1 MICFFINCEQDFS
14 PIIVNPS
21 DKNQPKPLKYST
33 ELKGQVYLE
42 NQTEHSNALV
52 YIDSLNRGVGTDST
66 GYFCIQFCDSDSIY
80 NGQFKVYYFLEDF
93 DLDSVN
99 FQLEKGKVI
108 LDSCD
113 VDCTG
118 YLTTKYKE
126 QILLVD
132 GWTDR
137 IDYRIGDTLVF
148 TARFTNPSDRTLHL
162 FIPSAFSDLLGPV
175 ALYRNKNYPAYYI
188 TPPDPVQAELDIFI
202 FVGGVMKVT
211 VTWLVPSGTYLI
223 NDFWPLLPAEYL
235 VVAVF
240 FIEDRPAAIPDRMKS
255 FIHNHW
261 EELHRGPSPQLDV
274 FPNKYEFPHI
284 NIIE

>member
-1 MICFFINCEQDFS
+1 MLEI
-14 PIIVNPS
+14 PIDN
-21 DKNQPKPLKYST
+21 DRPKPIRYST

-42 NQTEHSNALV
+42 NQTEHSNTLV

-66 GYFCIQFCDSDSIY
+66 GYFCFQFTDSDSIY
-80 NGQFKVYYFLEDF
+80 NGQFTVYYFLSDF
-93 DLDSVN
+93 DLDSAH

-118 YLTTKYKE
+118 YLTTKYLE

-137 IDYRIGDTLVF
+137 TNYHIGDTLVF
-148 TARFTNPSDRTLHL
+148 TARFTNLSDRTLHL
-162 FIPSAFSDLLGPV
+162 LIESAWIPLGPI
-175 ALYRNKNYPAYYI
+175 ALIRDKNYPAYYI
-188 TPPDPVQAELDIFI
+188 TPEDLTLLELHISL
-202 FVGGVMKVT
+202 FVGGVRAST
-211 VTWLVPSGTYLI
+211 VAYLVPAGTY
-223 NDFWPLLPAEYL
+223 NGVWPLLPAEYI

-240 FIEDRPAAIPDRMKS
+240 SIKDRPVSIPNKMER
-255 FIHNHW
+255 FIKYHW
-261 EELHRGPSPQLDV
+261 QELHRGPSPQLDY